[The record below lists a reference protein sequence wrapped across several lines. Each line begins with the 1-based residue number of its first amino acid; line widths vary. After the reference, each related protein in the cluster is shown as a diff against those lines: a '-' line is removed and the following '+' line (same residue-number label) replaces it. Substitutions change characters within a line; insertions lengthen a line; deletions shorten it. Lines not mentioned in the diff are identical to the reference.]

1 MIKIRKRLVIVAA
14 AFAVLTGCSI
24 VGSSAF
30 AASASDV
37 SEGKKLA
44 FGRTKGNCLACHMIE
59 GGSAHGNIAPPL
71 VAMKA
76 RYPAKAKLTAQ
87 ISDASRMNQETM
99 MPLFGA
105 HAILSE
111 AEIDKIVD
119 FVLSL

>member
-1 MIKIRKRLVIVAA
+1 MIKTRKRLVIATTA
-14 AFAVLTGCSI
+14 LAVLIGGSI

-30 AASASDV
+30 AAGASDV

-71 VAMKA
+71 IAMKA
-76 RYPAKAKLTAQ
+76 RYPEKAKLAAQ
-87 ISDASRMNQETM
+87 ISDASKLNQETM

-111 AEIDKIVD
+111 AEIDKIVE